1 MSADMTPID
10 PLQQPLSVE
19 ELDWLESFLLSDLM
33 PEDSLSS
40 IEMVDGYMT
49 ALIVGPD
56 VVQPEI
62 WIPYIWN
69 QEKSAVPC
77 FPSEDEEEEEM
88 IWELLIRHMNTIAL
102 QFLNNPDGFLPL
114 FERFSY
120 PDEEAKELAV
130 ENWAVG
136 FTLGM
141 ELTQES
147 WKPLFA
153 DEETGLLAMPMLILS
168 KITDDYKALSED
180 DLTDMIQ
187 LMPGFVIKIYRYW
200 KQGKP

>member
-1 MSADMTPID
+1 MPADMKPTD

-19 ELDWLESFLLSDLM
+19 ELDRLENFLLSDLM

-40 IEMVDGYMT
+40 IEMVDGFMT
-49 ALIVGPD
+49 ALIAGPG

-62 WIPYIWN
+62 WIPSIWN
-69 QEKSAVPC
+69 QEKCDVSC
-77 FPSEDEEEEEM
+77 FSSEAEEEM
-88 IWELLIRHMNTIAL
+88 IWEFLIRHMNTIAL

-130 ENWAVG
+130 ENWAIG

-141 ELTQES
+141 ELTHEA

-153 DEETGLLAMPMLILS
+153 DEESGLLAMPMLILS
-168 KITDDYKALSED
+168 KITDDYQALSED
-180 DLTDMIQ
+180 DVSDMIQ
-187 LMPGFVIKIYRYW
+187 LMPSFVIKIYRYW
-200 KQGKP
+200 NEDKE

>member
-1 MSADMTPID
+1 MKPTD

-19 ELDWLESFLLSDLM
+19 ELDRLESFLLSDLM

-49 ALIVGPD
+49 ALIAGPG
-56 VVQPEI
+56 VVPPEI
-62 WIPYIWN
+62 WIPSIWN
-69 QEKSAVPC
+69 QEKSAVPR
-77 FPSEDEEEEEM
+77 FSSVDEEEM
-88 IWELLIRHMNTIAL
+88 IWEFLLRHMNTIAL

-130 ENWAVG
+130 ENWAMG

-141 ELTQES
+141 ELTQEA

-153 DEETGLLAMPMLILS
+153 DEESGLLAMPMLILS
-168 KITDDYKALSED
+168 KITDDYKALSEED
-180 DLTDMIQ
+180 VSDMIQ
-187 LMPGFVIKIYRYW
+187 LMPGFVVKIYRYW
-200 KQGKP
+200 NENNE